1 MPLDTYANLQSAVL
15 EWLGRPAD
23 RLLVDHV
30 PDMVTLF
37 EAEAR
42 PRLRTIGGEGM
53 EILYTSP
60 GYPDL
65 AMPADFAELR
75 HAMLVDLA
83 VPLDF
88 MAPAEAARYVCVA
101 GIPQF
106 YTIYGSTDDSVP
118 CSPGGSNIQMRLT
131 PPPDSSY
138 TVSVTYLRGL
148 PALSADN
155 PSNWLLK
162 ASPTAYLFGVLL
174 EAAAFIGHDERVPL
188 WAQRREAAFAAL
200 ERADI
205 KARWGGPLQV
215 RPDMAMRV
223 RGGTL

>member
-1 MPLDTYANLQSAVL
+1 
-15 EWLGRPAD
+15 
-23 RLLVDHV
+23 
-30 PDMVTLF
+30 
-37 EAEAR
+37 
-42 PRLRTIGGEGM
+42 
-53 EILYTSP
+53 
-60 GYPDL
+60 
-65 AMPADFAELR
+65 
-75 HAMLVDLA
+75 
-83 VPLDF
+83 
-88 MAPAEAARYVCVA
+88 
-101 GIPQF
+101 
-106 YTIYGSTDDSVP
+106 
-118 CSPGGSNIQMRLT
+118 MRLT

-155 PSNWLLK
+155 PTNWLLK
-162 ASPTAYLFGVLL
+162 ASPTAYLFGTLL

-215 RPDMAMRV
+215 RPDMGMRV

>member
-1 MPLDTYANLQSAVL
+1 MPLDTYVNLQTAVL

-65 AMPADFAELR
+65 AMPADFSELR

-148 PALSADN
+148 PALSAEN

-162 ASPTAYLFGVLL
+162 ASPTAYLFGTLL

-215 RPDMAMRV
+215 RADLPGANFGR
-223 RGGTL
+223 TL

>member
-1 MPLDTYANLQSAVL
+1 MPLDSYANLQTAVL
-15 EWLGRPAD
+15 EWLARPAD

-65 AMPADFAELR
+65 AMPEDFAELR
-75 HAMLVDLA
+75 HAMLLDLA
-83 VPLDF
+83 VPLEF
-88 MAPAEAARYVCVA
+88 LTPAAAARGVLA
-101 GIPQF
+101 GGIPQF
-106 YTIYGSTDDSVP
+106 YTIYGATDTPP
-118 CSPGGSNIQMRLT
+118 CSSGGGIQMRLT

-138 TVSVTYLRGL
+138 TVSVTYLRSL
-148 PALSADN
+148 PPLSAEN
-155 PSNWLLK
+155 PSNWLLR
-162 ASPTAYLFGVLL
+162 ASPTAYLFGTLL

-205 KARWGGPLQV
+205 KARWGGPLQMRV
-215 RPDMAMRV
+215 DMA
-223 RGGTL
+223 TP